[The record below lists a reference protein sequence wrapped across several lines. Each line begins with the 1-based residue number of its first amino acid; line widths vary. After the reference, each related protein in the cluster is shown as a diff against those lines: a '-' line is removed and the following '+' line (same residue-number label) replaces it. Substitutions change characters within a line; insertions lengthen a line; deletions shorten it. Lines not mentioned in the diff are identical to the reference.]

1 MNIHKRK
8 GIINREFIT
17 RLSKYNLFSHWIH
30 NKATIMNLFVELF
43 ELIKIVIQI
52 LINKFE

>member
-1 MNIHKRK
+1 VNIHKRK